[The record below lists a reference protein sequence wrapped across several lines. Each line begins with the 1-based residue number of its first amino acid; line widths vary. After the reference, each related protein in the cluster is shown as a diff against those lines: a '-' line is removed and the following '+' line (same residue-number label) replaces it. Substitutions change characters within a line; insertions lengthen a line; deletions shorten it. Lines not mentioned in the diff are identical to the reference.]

1 MLENLKV
8 LLLQKIVLLPYQEVR
23 LDLNNEESK
32 KIIDL
37 SEKYYN
43 NKLLILSSPSNVSST
58 ENIKDL
64 PKYGVIA
71 KIKSKIELPNGNYR
85 CVVYG
90 LNRVEVKEYRNN
102 DSMLDCTVKR
112 LYIQEK
118 MTDEEKALVRTL
130 KNLISEYMESNPE
143 VSNAVTSTISN
154 ITDLDMLTDIITNFL
169 PMDVSKKK
177 EYMNEFDY
185 VLRANNLIRDINVE
199 LEVINIENKVDDEIR
214 ENMSKENRDY
224 ILRQKISKLNQEL
237 GINIDK
243 QSEISRLSE
252 DIESLDLTEKTR
264 NKLLNEVRRYSYTS
278 ENSPD
283 SNVIRSYLD
292 TVLSL
297 PWNKY
302 SKDELDLKKV
312 KKNLDKYHF
321 GYEEIKTRIL
331 EFIAIKKNT
340 KDINSPILCLV
351 GPPGTGKTTFAI
363 GLAKVLNREFIKIS
377 LGGLSDSAELI
388 GHRRTYLG
396 ASPGKIMQGLTKC
409 GTANPVILFD
419 EVDKIVNDYHGD
431 PSAILL
437 DILDATLNKEFVDN
451 YIEEPFD
458 LSKVLFMLTAN
469 DIKDIPD
476 ALKDRLEIIEV
487 NSYTDEE
494 KVNIAKKYILPI
506 ICEEYNCDKLK
517 ISESV
522 LSYIVHNYTKE
533 PGVRELERVLRKI
546 CRSVILNDNNKNITN
561 NTVQEI
567 LGSNIYNKEISNK
580 NHVGDVYSL
589 GVTPNGGVVV
599 PFEAIFVPTDVEP
612 IKVMGNVTDMVKD
625 TTNIAYNFLMANSKK
640 FGIKEDNKSI
650 VINSLNYN
658 IKKDG
663 TSGGIAIT
671 TAILSLLL
679 DKKIPND
686 VCFSGEISLHGDIYQ
701 VGGIKEKLIGAYNY
715 GYKTVYLPM
724 ANKGDVSL
732 VPDEIKNK
740 LNIKFISNYEE
751 IYNDLFKKNKKESN

>member
-8 LLLQKIVLLPYQEVR
+8 LLLQKLVLLPYQEVR
-23 LDLNNEESK
+23 VDLNNEDSK
-32 KIIDL
+32 RIIDN
-37 SEKYYN
+37 SEKYFN
-43 NKLLILSSPSNVSST
+43 NKLLIISTSSST
-58 ENIKDL
+58 ETTEEIKEL
-64 PKYGVIA
+64 PRYGVIA
-71 KIKSKIELPNGNYR
+71 KLKSKIELPNGNYR
-85 CVVYG
+85 CVIYG

-102 DSMLDCTVKR
+102 DGELDCTVKR
-112 LYIQEK
+112 LYIQDK
-118 MTDEEKALVRTL
+118 ITDEEKALVRTL
-130 KNLISEYMESNPE
+130 KNLITEYMDSNPE
-143 VSNAVTSTISN
+143 VSNAVTNTIAN
-154 ITDLDMLTDIITNFL
+154 ITDLDMLTDIIANFL
-169 PMDVSKKK
+169 PIDMNKKR

-185 VLRANNLIRDINVE
+185 ISRANSLIRDINVE

-243 QSEISRLSE
+243 QSEVARISE
-252 DIESLDLTEKTR
+252 DIESLELNEKTR
-264 NKLLNEVRRYSYTS
+264 TKLLNEVRRYSYTS
-278 ENSPD
+278 ENNPD

-312 KKNLDKYHF
+312 KKNLDKCHF
-321 GYEEIKTRIL
+321 GYEEVKTRIL

-340 KDINSPILCLV
+340 KEINSPILCLV

-396 ASPGKIMQGLTKC
+396 ASPGKIMQGLSKC

-419 EVDKIVNDYHGD
+419 EVDKIVKDYHGD

-458 LSKVLFMLTAN
+458 LSKVLFVLTAN

-476 ALKDRLEIIEV
+476 TLKDRLEIIEI

-506 ICEEYNCDKLK
+506 ICEEYNLPK
-517 ISESV
+517 IKMSDEV
-522 LSYIVHNYTKE
+522 LTFIVHNYTKE
-533 PGVRELERVLRKI
+533 PGVRELERLLRKI
-546 CRSVILNDNNKNITN
+546 CRNIILNGDNKVLNIE
-561 NTVQEI
+561 TVYSI
-567 LGSNIYNKEISNK
+567 LGSNMYNKKISK
-580 NHVGDVYSL
+580 NNHIGDVYSL
-589 GVTPNGGVVV
+589 GVTPNGGVIV
-599 PFEAIFVPTDVEP
+599 PFEAVFTHDDKN
-612 IKVMGNVTDMVKD
+612 IKVIGNVSEMVQES
-625 TTNIAYNFLMANSKK
+625 TEVAYNYILSNAKK
-640 FGIKEDNKSI
+640 YGIDLKLINNNSI
-650 VINSLNYN
+650 VINALNYN

-679 DKKIPND
+679 GKEIPNN

-701 VGGIKEKLIGAYNY
+701 IGGVKEKLIGAYNS
-715 GYKTVYLPM
+715 GYKCVYLPQD
-724 ANKGDVSL
+724 NEGDVSL
-732 VPDEIKNK
+732 VPEEIKNK
-740 LNIKFISNYEE
+740 LDIRFVSNYEE
-751 IYNDLFKKNKKESN
+751 LFNDLFKKTK

>member
-8 LLLQKIVLLPYQEVR
+8 LLLQKLVLLPYQEVR
-23 LDLNNEESK
+23 IDLNTDESK
-32 KIIDL
+32 EIIDL
-37 SEKYYN
+37 SEKYFN
-43 NKLLILSSPSNVSST
+43 NKLLVISSSSSIEVT
-58 ENIKDL
+58 EEIKEL

-85 CVVYG
+85 VVIYG
-90 LNRVEVKEYRNN
+90 LNRVEVKEYRNTEGK
-102 DSMLDCTVKR
+102 LDCTVKR
-112 LYIQEK
+112 LYIQDK
-118 MTDEEKALVRTL
+118 ITDEEKALVRTL

-169 PMDVSKKK
+169 PIDMNKKR

-185 VLRANNLIRDINVE
+185 ILRANNLIRDINVE

-252 DIESLDLTEKTR
+252 EIESLDLNEKTR
-264 NKLLNEVRRYSYTS
+264 TKLLNEVRTYSYTS
-278 ENSPD
+278 ENNPD
-283 SNVIRSYLD
+283 SNVIRAYLD

-312 KKNLDKYHF
+312 KKNLDKSHF
-321 GYEEIKTRIL
+321 GFDEVKNRIL

-351 GPPGTGKTTFAI
+351 GPPGTGKTTFSI
-363 GLAKVLNREFIKIS
+363 CLAEVLNREFIKIS
-377 LGGLSDSAELI
+377 LGGLSDSAELT

-419 EVDKIVNDYHGD
+419 EVDKIVKDYHGD

-458 LSKVLFMLTAN
+458 LSKVLFILTAN
-469 DIKDIPD
+469 DIKNIPD
-476 ALKDRLEIIEV
+476 TLRDRLEIIEI

-494 KVNIAKKYILPI
+494 KINIAKKYILPI
-506 ICEEYNCDKLK
+506 IIEEYNMPKIK
-517 ISESV
+517 ISDEV
-522 LSYIVHNYTKE
+522 LSFIVRNYTKE
-533 PGVRELERVLRKI
+533 PGVRELERLLRKI
-546 CRSVILNDNNKNITN
+546 CRNLILNEEFKTVNIE
-561 NTVQEI
+561 TVYSI
-567 LGSNIYNKEISNK
+567 LGSNMYNKMISK
-580 NHVGDVYSL
+580 SSHVGDVYSL
-589 GVTPNGGVVV
+589 GVTPNGGVIV
-599 PFEAIFVPTDVEP
+599 PFEAIFTHGLNN
-612 IKVMGNVTDMVKD
+612 IKVIGNVSDSVQE
-625 TTNIAYNFLMANSKK
+625 TTEIAYNYILSNIKK
-640 FGIKEDNKSI
+640 FGIDSKLINNNSI
-650 VINSLNYN
+650 IVNALNYN

-663 TSGGIAIT
+663 TSGGLAIT
-671 TAILSLLL
+671 TALMSLLL
-679 DKKIPND
+679 DKEIPKD
-686 VCFSGEISLHGDIYQ
+686 ICFSGEISLHGDIYQ
-701 VGGIKEKLIGAYNY
+701 IGGVKEKLIGAYNA
-715 GYKTVYLPM
+715 GYRKVYLPTD
-724 ANKGDVSL
+724 NEGDVSI

-740 LNIKFISNYEE
+740 LDIRFISNYDELFDE
-751 IYNDLFKKNKKESN
+751 LFKKTK